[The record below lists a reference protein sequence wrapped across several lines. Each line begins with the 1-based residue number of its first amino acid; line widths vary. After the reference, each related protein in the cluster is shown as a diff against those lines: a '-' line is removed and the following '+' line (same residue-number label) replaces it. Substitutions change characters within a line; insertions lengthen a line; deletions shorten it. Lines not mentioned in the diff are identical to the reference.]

1 MNSPVLSNRA
11 LSIKPSPTL
20 AIDAKAKKMQAAG
33 GDIINLGVGEPDF
46 DTPEHIKEAA
56 IKALREGKTKYTPVN
71 GILELRQA
79 IADKFSRENQL
90 TYTPEQVIVS
100 NGAKQSFYNLIQAV
114 INPGDEVIIP
124 CPYWVSYPDIVTLAE
139 GTPVFI
145 ETGAKQN
152 FKITPAQL
160 AETITPKTK
169 MLVIN
174 SPSNPSGMTYSK
186 EELTALA
193 AVLMEHPQV
202 LIASDDMYE
211 HIMWTHYP
219 FSNIVNACQDLY
231 ERTIV
236 INGVSKAYAM
246 TGWRIGY
253 AAGHPEI
260 IAAMNKIQ
268 SQSTSNP
275 NSLAQYASVAALNG
289 DQECIHDMVKAFK
302 GRHDVVYHALN
313 SIKDVHCLP
322 SQGTFYSF
330 PDISATL
337 ARIDDGLQDDVQLAD
352 YLLTKAGVA
361 VVPGTAFG
369 TTGCIRLSYATSME
383 KLEDALERLT
393 TVLSGR

>member
-1 MNSPVLSNRA
+1 MNNSVLSNRA

-33 GDIINLGVGEPDF
+33 GDVINLGVGEPDF

-56 IKALREGKTKYTPVN
+56 LKAMRDGKTKYTPVN

-79 IADKFSRENQL
+79 IADKFARENQL
-90 TYTPEQVIVS
+90 AYTPDQIIVS
-100 NGAKQSFYNLIQAV
+100 NGAKQSFYNLVQAI

-139 GTPVFI
+139 GKPVFI
-145 ETGAKQN
+145 ETGAKQQ
-152 FKITPAQL
+152 FKITPDQL
-160 AETITPKTK
+160 AAAITPKTK
-169 MLVIN
+169 LLVLN
-174 SPSNPSGMTYSK
+174 SPSNPSGMVYSK

-193 AVLMEHPQV
+193 DVLLAFPQV

-211 HIMWTHYP
+211 HIIWTHYP
-219 FSNIVNACQDLY
+219 FSNIVNVCQDLY

-253 AAGHPEI
+253 AAGHPDI
-260 IAAMNKIQ
+260 IATMNKIQ

-275 NSLAQYASVAALNG
+275 NSIAQYAAVAALNG
-289 DQECIHDMVKAFK
+289 DQECIHEMVKAFK
-302 GRHDVVYHALN
+302 HRHDVVYEGLKKISGVN
-313 SIKDVHCLP
+313 CLP

-330 PDISATL
+330 PDISETL
-337 ARIDDGLQDDVQLAD
+337 SKVDDGLEDDIQLAD

-369 TTGCIRLSYATSME
+369 TPGCIRLSYATSME
-383 KLEDALERLT
+383 KLEDALDRLAII
-393 TVLSGR
+393 LSGQ